1 MIEFD
6 YDRDIVEPGRGPDLT
21 PLIDMVFIL
30 LVFFLLTSFVL
41 FPSLEITLPETESV
55 ETPRPTGLVIGI
67 RADGA
72 LLLNNRQI
80 DEPSLRRDLSARY
93 VGSSRDSTG
102 ELMIQADRRVPFG
115 RVIEVMDLCRESGV
129 RDISFL
135 VEYREGE

>member
-41 FPSLEITLPETESV
+41 FPSIEITLPQSGSAES
-55 ETPRPTGLVIGI
+55 PGPADLVVSV
-67 RADGA
+67 RADGS
-72 LLLNNRQI
+72 LLLNGEPV
-80 DEPSLRRDLSARY
+80 DEGTLRRELTARDFDSQGESAA
-93 VGSSRDSTG
+93 VVV
-102 ELMIQADRRVPFG
+102 IQSDRRVSFG
-115 RVIEVMDLCRESGV
+115 RVIEVMDLCRESGA
-129 RDISFL
+129 REISFL